1 MGTTWEWWGG
11 VQAANMT
18 MKIVLM
24 LVILSSLQ
32 LGLSSTNSESE
43 TQVKNLESNLK
54 VGEGKIL
61 NVLKQPLTRFKR
73 SADPLENAK
82 KHGKK
87 DAKKKNTKKKST
99 KKKRK
104 HRKHNKGRRRRRRRR
119 RRN

>member
-1 MGTTWEWWGG
+1 MGGQWWGG

-18 MKIVLM
+18 MKVVLM

-43 TQVKNLESNLK
+43 IQVKNLESNLK
-54 VGEGKIL
+54 VGEGEVL

-73 SADPLENAK
+73 SAGPLENAK

-87 DAKKKNTKKKST
+87 STKKKST

-104 HRKHNKGRRRRRRRR
+104 HRKHNKGRKRRRRRR

>member
-1 MGTTWEWWGG
+1 MG
-11 VQAANMT
+11 AANMT

-54 VGEGKIL
+54 VGEGEIL

-73 SADPLENAK
+73 SAGPLENAK
-82 KHGKK
+82 KRGKK
-87 DAKKKNTKKKST
+87 DA

-104 HRKHNKGRRRRRRRR
+104 HRKHNKGRRRRTRRR